1 MTTSM
6 AQSALNVYS
15 PQSII
20 VENNENVS
28 VNPSKGQED
37 SNVKTYEYLE
47 QSTVTMSGKEIFI
60 YILFVLIGA
69 LIGGFLTFYYSKRK
83 IYTILEEERVYYLDY
98 PPLKTEKS
106 IFHYI
111 TLFHILKRRKDSYKR
126 QNKDLKKEMNELE
139 LEIDR
144 LKEKLTI

>member
-1 MTTSM
+1 M

>member
-1 MTTSM
+1 MG
-6 AQSALNVYS
+6 QSALNVYS

-20 VENNENVS
+20 VENIENVS

-60 YILFVLIGA
+60 YILLVLIGA
-69 LIGGFLTFYYSKRK
+69 LIGGFSTFYYSKRK

-111 TLFHILKRRKDSYKR
+111 TLFHFLKRRKDSYKR

>member
-1 MTTSM
+1 M

-60 YILFVLIGA
+60 YILLVLIGA
-69 LIGGFLTFYYSKRK
+69 LIGGFSTFYYSKRK

>member
-1 MTTSM
+1 M

-15 PQSII
+15 PQSVI
-20 VENNENVS
+20 VENTENVS
-28 VNPSKGQED
+28 VNPSKDQED
-37 SNVKTYEYLE
+37 SNVNIYEYLE

-60 YILFVLIGA
+60 YILLVLIGA

>member
-1 MTTSM
+1 M

-20 VENNENVS
+20 VENTENVS

-37 SNVKTYEYLE
+37 SNVNIYEYLE

-126 QNKDLKKEMNELE
+126 QNKELKKEMNELE

>member
-1 MTTSM
+1 M

-20 VENNENVS
+20 VENTENVS

-37 SNVKTYEYLE
+37 SNVNIYEYLE

-60 YILFVLIGA
+60 YILLVLIGA
-69 LIGGFLTFYYSKRK
+69 LIGGFSTFYYSKRK

-144 LKEKLTI
+144 LKEKFTI

>member
-1 MTTSM
+1 M

-47 QSTVTMSGKEIFI
+47 QSTVTMSVKEIFFF
-60 YILFVLIGA
+60 ILFVRIGVLIE
-69 LIGGFLTFYYSKRK
+69 GFLTFYYSKRK

-144 LKEKLTI
+144 LKEKFTI

>member
-1 MTTSM
+1 MS
-6 AQSALNVYS
+6 QSASAYS
-15 PQSII
+15 PQIGI
-20 VENNENVS
+20 VESTENVS
-28 VNPSKGQED
+28 LDLSNVQED
-37 SNVKTYEYLE
+37 SNMSMFEYVE
-47 QSTVTMSGKEIFI
+47 QSAVALSGKEIFI
-60 YILFVLIGA
+60 YILLILIGA
-69 LIGGFLTFYYSKRK
+69 LTGGFLTFYYSKRK

-106 IFHYI
+106 VFHYI

>member
-1 MTTSM
+1 M

-69 LIGGFLTFYYSKRK
+69 LIGGF
-83 IYTILEEERVYYLDY
+83 
-98 PPLKTEKS
+98 
-106 IFHYI
+106 
-111 TLFHILKRRKDSYKR
+111 
-126 QNKDLKKEMNELE
+126 
-139 LEIDR
+139 
-144 LKEKLTI
+144 

>member
-1 MTTSM
+1 M

-111 TLFHILKRRKDSYKR
+111 TLFHILKRRKDSYER

>member
-1 MTTSM
+1 MG
-6 AQSALNVYS
+6 QSALNVYS

-69 LIGGFLTFYYSKRK
+69 LIGGFSTFYYSKRK

-111 TLFHILKRRKDSYKR
+111 TLFHFLKRRKDSYKR

>member
-1 MTTSM
+1 M

-20 VENNENVS
+20 VENTENVS

-37 SNVKTYEYLE
+37 SNVNIYEYLE

-60 YILFVLIGA
+60 YILLVLIGA
-69 LIGGFLTFYYSKRK
+69 LIGGFSTFYYSKRK
-83 IYTILEEERVYYLDY
+83 IYSILEEERVYYLDY

-126 QNKDLKKEMNELE
+126 QNKELKKEMNELE

>member
-20 VENNENVS
+20 VENTENVS

-37 SNVKTYEYLE
+37 SNVNIYEYLE

-60 YILFVLIGA
+60 YILLVLIGA
-69 LIGGFLTFYYSKRK
+69 LIGGFSTFYYSKRK

-144 LKEKLTI
+144 LKEKFTI

>member
-1 MTTSM
+1 M

-20 VENNENVS
+20 VENTENVS

-37 SNVKTYEYLE
+37 SNVNIYEYLE

-60 YILFVLIGA
+60 YILLVLIGA
-69 LIGGFLTFYYSKRK
+69 LIGGFSTFYYSKRK

-126 QNKDLKKEMNELE
+126 QNKELKKEMNELE